1 MPSLSAT
8 SAAAASDGSS
18 TSAATSVEARFGKPS
33 QGWRLRLYAVI
44 FESETRAGRIFD
56 LSLIAVILFSV
67 MVVVFDSVPWIHARW
82 GATFGLLEWAFT
94 VVFTFEYVARL
105 ACLRHPLRYAR
116 SFYGVIDLLALLPTY
131 LAILT
136 PGLSVLIDVR
146 ILRLLR
152 VFRIFKMS
160 RYAAEYRALATALA
174 ASRRKIMVF
183 VGFVG
188 MVVLVLGT
196 LMYVVEGPEH
206 GFTSIPVAI
215 YWAISTM
222 TTVGFGDLV
231 PKTGLGRAIASA
243 MMLLG
248 WGVLAVPT
256 GVVSA
261 EMVRHGRDGAP
272 QGEPVAST
280 SSTTS
285 TVPTV
290 PTAPTA
296 PTAPVALAAGRGLL
310 ADVITP
316 TAVAAAPAASTGS
329 AGPARTCTACGA
341 DAHAADA
348 CFCRCCGHA
357 LSGAP

>member
-1 MPSLSAT
+1 MSLIPAT
-8 SAAAASDGSS
+8 SQAS
-18 TSAATSVEARFGKPS
+18 SAPPLRDTSVEARFGKPS
-33 QGWRLRLYAVI
+33 KGWRLSLYAVI

-67 MVVVFDSVPWIHARW
+67 MVVVLDSVQSIHARW
-82 GATFGLLEWAFT
+82 GPMFSVFEWIFT
-94 VVFTFEYVARL
+94 AVFTLEYVARL
-105 ACLRHPLRYAR
+105 ACLRYPLRYAR

-131 LAILT
+131 LAILM

-196 LMYVVEGPEH
+196 LMYVVEGPQH

-231 PKTGLGRAIASA
+231 PKTGLGRAIASV

-256 GVVSA
+256 GIVSA
-261 EMVRHGRDGAP
+261 EMVRYGREGLP
-272 QGEPVAST
+272 EAS
-280 SSTTS
+280 
-285 TVPTV
+285 P
-290 PTAPTA
+290 
-296 PTAPVALAAGRGLL
+296 RQC
-310 ADVITP
+310 
-316 TAVAAAPAASTGS
+316 TG
-329 AGPARTCTACGA
+329 CGA
-341 DAHAADA
+341 SAHASDSR
-348 CFCRCCGHA
+348 FCRHCGES
-357 LSGAP
+357 LG